1 MDTWRIK
8 IIYKLRIISGNFS
21 HQFNLLKVKS
31 SMDAESEELFILRV
45 QQLWVKKLFHDINS
59 ESPWTS
65 LISSNLVALRVTS
78 DKDQKM
84 PELEKIDFLR
94 TQPSEAY

>member
-1 MDTWRIK
+1 MQMPW
-8 IIYKLRIISGNFS
+8 
-21 HQFNLLKVKS
+21 S
-31 SMDAESEELFILRV
+31 SD
-45 QQLWVKKLFHDINS
+45 
-59 ESPWTS
+59 
-65 LISSNLVALRVTS
+65 LRVTS

>member
-1 MDTWRIK
+1 MPWGIAK
-8 IIYKLRIISGNFS
+8 IAAYDFWAM
-21 HQFNLLKVKS
+21 HQSPVQ
-31 SMDAESEELFILRV
+31 RV
-45 QQLWVKKLFHDINS
+45 
-59 ESPWTS
+59 
-65 LISSNLVALRVTS
+65 LRVTS